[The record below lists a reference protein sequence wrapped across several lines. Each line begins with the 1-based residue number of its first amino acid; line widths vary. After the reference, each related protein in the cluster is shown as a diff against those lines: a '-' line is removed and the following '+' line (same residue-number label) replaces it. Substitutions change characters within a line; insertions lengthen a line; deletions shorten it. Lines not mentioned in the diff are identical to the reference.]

1 MFLCIMKKITFIKEF
16 CYNVYNQYESLICL
30 DLMIKNMKIPIKM
43 YFNWWT
49 GTKLVCTRY

>member
-30 DLMIKNMKIPIKM
+30 DLMIKNMKIPIEM